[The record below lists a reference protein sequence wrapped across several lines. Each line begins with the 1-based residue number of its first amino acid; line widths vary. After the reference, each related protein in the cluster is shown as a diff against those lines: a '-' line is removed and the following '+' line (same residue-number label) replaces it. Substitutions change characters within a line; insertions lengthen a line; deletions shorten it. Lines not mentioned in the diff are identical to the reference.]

1 MLFQYPNF
9 IHNQLKNN
17 NVLMGR
23 TDLRSQTLDLLRF
36 PLAVVVLMIHT
47 FTTKGLQVRGEEL
60 QFTDYPLFMEVN
72 YWIDGFLRG
81 QSVPIYYFI
90 SGFVFFLGVEMTKET
105 YLRKFKNRVKSLV
118 IPYFI
123 WNAIAVLLMLG
134 ISFNP
139 LFSHYTA
146 GHNFHFSWSSLLSC
160 FWVYDGGL
168 SDVVIDS
175 DQSAMHPMNVPLWF
189 VRDLIIVVLCTPIL
203 HVLIKRVGR
212 YFVWLLGIIWFVVP
226 YLHLQTLG
234 FQSAFFFFSWGAYMS
249 INRKDMLQVFGRYFK
264 ASVFL
269 YLLLGVLHVAA
280 AHYWPEAQETIK
292 QLNVLVGLLFAYN
305 FAAWLLKRGT
315 CRVNPFLASASFFV
329 YVSHSLVVGRML
341 KLLFIT
347 FSPASDGA
355 LLLVYTL
362 AVILTVLLLLAAFY
376 VMRRYTPS
384 LLRVIAGRK

>member
-1 MLFQYPNF
+1 
-9 IHNQLKNN
+9 
-17 NVLMGR
+17 
-23 TDLRSQTLDLLRF
+23 
-36 PLAVVVLMIHT
+36 
-47 FTTKGLQVRGEEL
+47 
-60 QFTDYPLFMEVN
+60 
-72 YWIDGFLRG
+72 
-81 QSVPIYYFI
+81 
-90 SGFVFFLGVEMTKET
+90 
-105 YLRKFKNRVKSLV
+105 
-118 IPYFI
+118 
-123 WNAIAVLLMLG
+123 
-134 ISFNP
+134 
-139 LFSHYTA
+139 
-146 GHNFHFSWSSLLSC
+146 
-160 FWVYDGGL
+160 
-168 SDVVIDS
+168 
-175 DQSAMHPMNVPLWF
+175 
-189 VRDLIIVVLCTPIL
+189 
-203 HVLIKRVGR
+203 
-212 YFVWLLGIIWFVVP
+212 
-226 YLHLQTLG
+226 
-234 FQSAFFFFSWGAYMS
+234 MS

-376 VMRRYTPS
+376 VMRRYTPT
-384 LLRVIAGRK
+384 LLKVIAGRK